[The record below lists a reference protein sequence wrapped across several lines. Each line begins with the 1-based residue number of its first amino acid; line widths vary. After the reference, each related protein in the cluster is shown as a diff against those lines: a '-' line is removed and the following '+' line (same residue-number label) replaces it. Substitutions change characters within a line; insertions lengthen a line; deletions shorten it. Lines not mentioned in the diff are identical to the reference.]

1 MSLALVAVVLSN
13 CANDFD
19 LTANWKEIPVVY
31 AILSAKD
38 TANYV
43 RVEKAFLDPETNALQ
58 IAQIAD
64 SLYYPAGA
72 VTVFLEQVS
81 NGKRIPLSRIDG
93 TLDGIVRTGDIFANK
108 PNWLYKTKEPLL
120 PKQKYKVVVQRKDGK
135 ADITAVTDMP
145 GDFLFTTPVVQIPV
159 LNFFPRSTTSIK
171 WIADANALFFNVKFA
186 IRYRE
191 YDSNGNEI
199 NDGILNWDAM
209 KSIKLSTI
217 NTSREVEIPG
227 GAFENFLIKSLPP
240 FPQGYRQ
247 FGRVD
252 IFVEGGGKELEKF
265 QNVAAASAGITG
277 AEVVAAYSNVF
288 EGTQPAYGL
297 VMAKNSTSFLNAR
310 ILQETID
317 SLKFNPA
324 AKALN
329 FR

>member
-1 MSLALVAVVLSN
+1 MLSN

-31 AILSAKD
+31 AVLSAKD

-43 RVEKAFLDPETNALQ
+43 RVEKAFLDPETSALQ
-58 IAQIAD
+58 IAQIPD

-81 NGKRIPLSRIDG
+81 TGKRIALNRIDG

-120 PKQKYKVVVQRKDGK
+120 PKQKYKIVVQRKDGK
-135 ADITAVTDMP
+135 PDITAETDMP
-145 GDFLFTTPVVQIPV
+145 GDFVFSAPVVQLPT
-159 LNFFPRSTTSIK
+159 LNFFPRSSTSIR
-171 WIADANALFFNVKFA
+171 WTADANAVFFNVKFA

-191 YDSNGNEI
+191 YDNNGNEI
-199 NDGILNWDAM
+199 NDGILNWDAF
-209 KSIKLSTI
+209 KSIKLSVTS
-217 NTSREVEIPG
+217 TSRGVEVPG
-227 GAFENFLIKSLPP
+227 GAFENFLIKSLQP

-252 IFVEGGGKELEKF
+252 IIVEGGGKELEKF
-265 QNVAAASAGITG
+265 QSVASASAGITG

-288 EGTQPAYGL
+288 EGTKPAYGL
-297 VMAKNSTSFLNAR
+297 VMAKNSTTFLNAR

-317 SLKFNPA
+317 SLKFNVA
-324 AKALN
+324 SKALN